1 MYGSPTMK
9 NIFFFS
15 ALAISLSVAAHGQIA
30 TDNASNYGGT
40 WATNDNHGTGFLNW
54 AITNNDDPPNLI
66 FAGSFVGSSTL
77 GAGNINTSGVS
88 LGLYAN
94 PGAASINA
102 NRAFAVSLA
111 SGNIFTFQ
119 LALTNDNG
127 NKGFDIFG
135 GTQNTVFNFN
145 VGGGASVSSPNATLN
160 PGSGA
165 GYNYGGSDAVI
176 NVTLSMT
183 SSTQFFYNISR
194 TSSLGNQGT
203 LFSGTVSGLTDVV
216 SGFGFYVA
224 GTDAGGA
231 AQNNLYI
238 NSLSV
243 VPEPSTFALL
253 GLGLGAFALRRKMKV
268 S

>member
-1 MYGSPTMK
+1 MHGFPTMK
-9 NIFFFS
+9 KFALIS
-15 ALAISLSVAAHGQIA
+15 AMSLVLSMVAHAQIA

-40 WATNDNHGTGFLNW
+40 WANNDNHGTGFLNW
-54 AITNNDDPPNLI
+54 AITNNNNPPTA
-66 FAGSFVGSSTL
+66 FAGSFVGDSTA

-88 LGLYAN
+88 LALYAN
-94 PGAASINA
+94 PAAAAINA

-119 LALTNDNG
+119 LALNFDNG
-127 NKGFDIFG
+127 SKGFDFFAG
-135 GTQNTVFNFN
+135 GDGTVLNFN
-145 VGGGASVSSPNATLN
+145 VASGASVSSSKTLAAG
-160 PGSGA
+160 PGQT
-165 GYNYGGSDAVI
+165 YDYGGNSAVI
-176 NVTLSMT
+176 NVTLTM
-183 SSTQFFYNISR
+183 SSNTAFSYNISR
-194 TSSLGNQGT
+194 TSTQGNQGT
-203 LFSGTVSGLTDVV
+203 LFSGNVTGLTQAP
-216 SGFGFYVA
+216 SGFGFYVS

-231 AQNNLYI
+231 AQNNLYV